1 MLKTVQ
7 QTLSCATEM
16 LFVRLW
22 RGPAAAS
29 AFPDTLEM
37 EKYALV
43 IIIQGRIQHFCQ
55 ERGCTRLLLYF
66 NTNKPHSVF
75 FAEYRLYQKTAG
87 HLSGG
92 CAPPAPSPLDPP
104 LDKEAWF
111 RTRRVLLGF
120 IVVTLQERESSQL
133 PCLSIETTFGISCVL
148 LEIIQFI
155 MNTKF

>member
-43 IIIQGRIQHFCQ
+43 NIIQGRIQHF
-55 ERGCTRLLLYF
+55 
-66 NTNKPHSVF
+66 
-75 FAEYRLYQKTAG
+75 
-87 HLSGG
+87 
-92 CAPPAPSPLDPP
+92 
-104 LDKEAWF
+104 
-111 RTRRVLLGF
+111 LLGEG
-120 IVVTLQERESSQL
+120 VHSSLALLQHQ
-133 PCLSIETTFGISCVL
+133 
-148 LEIIQFI
+148 
-155 MNTKF
+155 

>member
-43 IIIQGRIQHFCQ
+43 ITTG
-55 ERGCTRLLLYF
+55 
-66 NTNKPHSVF
+66 
-75 FAEYRLYQKTAG
+75 AD
-87 HLSGG
+87 
-92 CAPPAPSPLDPP
+92 PA
-104 LDKEAWF
+104 F
-111 RTRRVLLGF
+111 LLGEG
-120 IVVTLQERESSQL
+120 VHSSLALLQHQ
-133 PCLSIETTFGISCVL
+133 
-148 LEIIQFI
+148 
-155 MNTKF
+155 

>member
-43 IIIQGRIQHFCQ
+43 IIIQGRIQHFCW
-55 ERGCTRLLLYF
+55 ESGCTRRIPVVLE
-66 NTNKPHSVF
+66 NRRSSQ
-75 FAEYRLYQKTAG
+75 R
-87 HLSGG
+87 GG
-92 CAPPAPSPLDPP
+92 GGVRTPYTLPLDPP
-104 LDKEAWF
+104 L
-111 RTRRVLLGF
+111 L
-120 IVVTLQERESSQL
+120 
-133 PCLSIETTFGISCVL
+133 
-148 LEIIQFI
+148 
-155 MNTKF
+155 